1 MFHIISFKFFKR
13 KIWCSIHPATSLY
26 PRHFTLSQ
34 NLLYQTSNTSSTF
47 ICKLVFPHTDKALLC
62 IGKESTHQ
70 AENCSAPTEQ
80 FHSHPALI
88 FLRHGN
94 LPLIKRG
101 GVGQR
106 IRLAHGVIP
115 PKSWNGKGD
124 SWCNARKALHTLS
137 AIKMSSLSRFKG
149 KTKRITIQYCCTA
162 DLKINAAS
170 LEWSFWCWCY
180 WSWKLCSMYIFQ

>member
-1 MFHIISFKFFKR
+1 MF
-13 KIWCSIHPATSLY
+13 IHPATSLY
-26 PRHFTLSQ
+26 RSHTILCQ
-34 NLLYQTSNTSSTF
+34 NLLYQTSNTFQHYNLQVCISTH
-47 ICKLVFPHTDKALLC
+47 IDRALHC

-70 AENCSAPTEQ
+70 AENCSAPSEQ
-80 FHSHPALI
+80 FHSNPALI
-88 FLRHGN
+88 FPRHGN
-94 LPLIKRG
+94 LPLIKKW

-115 PKSWNGKGD
+115 PKFWNGKGD

-180 WSWKLCSMYIFQ
+180 CSWKLCSMYIFQ